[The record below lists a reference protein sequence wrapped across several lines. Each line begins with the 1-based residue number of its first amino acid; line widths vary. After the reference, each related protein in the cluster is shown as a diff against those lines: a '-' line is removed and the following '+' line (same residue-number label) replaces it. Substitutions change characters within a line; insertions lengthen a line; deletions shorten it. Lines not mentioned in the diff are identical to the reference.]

1 MFNPLEEF
9 PRYCDIF
16 ATVSNIYGET
26 VTVEMGTR
34 SGTRAEILAQIRTA
48 NFKNAFRE
56 VALSLAS
63 DHGVTLHSHGMLV
76 TWDAQEAA

>member
-1 MFNPLEEF
+1 MFNTLEEF

-16 ATVSNIYGET
+16 ATVSNSYGEKA
-26 VTVEMGTR
+26 TVEMGTR
-34 SGTRAEILAQIRTA
+34 SGTRAEVLAQIRTV

-63 DHGVTLHSHGMLV
+63 DHGVTLHTHGMRV
-76 TWDAQEAA
+76 SWDAREAV